1 MYAATA
7 ETIDE
12 FQDIRTMLVYYVGSE
27 MDTLMKYGGIKDL
40 LLENGEIL
48 SDFLKMFVLNM
59 G

>member
-1 MYAATA
+1 
-7 ETIDE
+7 
-12 FQDIRTMLVYYVGSE
+12 MLVYYVGTE

-40 LLENGEIL
+40 LLENGEFL